1 MSNNDRK
8 VSVKLSVVQWNV
20 IISSIKTLS
29 FYETEEILKAIGEQ
43 TANSEAKGHEE
54 LEVVLFANQVNQ
66 LISFCQF
73 MPYNVIAR
81 IIFTLYTALKSVE
94 EDAPHEEEV
103 SVEVVNE
110 DGKETDL
117 TN

>member
-20 IISSIKTLS
+20 IISSIKALS

-43 TANSEAKGHEE
+43 TANSTAKGHEE

-66 LISFCQF
+66 LISFIQF
-73 MPYNVIAR
+73 MPYNCVAR
-81 IIFTLYTALKSVE
+81 IIFTLYSALKVEDEPQEGEVQVSVE
-94 EDAPHEEEV
+94 E
-103 SVEVVNE
+103 
-110 DGKETDL
+110 
-117 TN
+117 